1 MEEMKIER
9 FNKSSFYNFFNSV
22 IGKDR
27 EFRLSINGDSSG
39 YFENIK
45 NIAFGDG
52 TRIMYVTVPEFNSKD
67 SRRKSYTL
75 LESSVM
81 SAMMRRSTD
90 NVINILNTKYKV
102 IHDITVRDTV
112 LFFTNLACSAVYG
125 SLHRGYL
132 NTTKV
137 IGDELSGFIEGGETM
152 AFSLS
157 PFIATGNTKAIEKAI
172 KVFKEYGVDEDI
184 TLKCIMDVLSKP
196 TFKNAIRNSV
206 SILKFLKRKK
216 EQEEK
221 KMVDDVMSEVKI
233 DTNIVV
239 NVPADS
245 DDDSNTDKKD
255 DSVKGDSGGDT
266 ETQEKHEDDSD
277 GKDGDKENDEQE
289 KDEQDKDYESSGS
302 SVGDG
307 GSSGSSDI
315 DDEILSQIEDRD
327 FIEDTIKAMDEVRNA
342 EEQTRASG
350 FGNYNFDFNIVNNRE
365 VDEVIP
371 ELKTKLENIKV
382 YLRTRKT
389 MKNTE
394 DGIDIDTDNYI
405 QKRFNHNIDDIF
417 FADRNNVGIMFHI
430 VIDASGSMSDASSMM
445 KGKNKLETLNIVANT
460 VYQVFKDIAKF
471 SIYYYDG
478 DERFINIKVSNKPIV
493 LGCGNATPT
502 LDVIKYVAN
511 KIKENRGQNVKNILI
526 LMTDGMPNLL
536 KGNSVRL
543 YGDFKGNL
551 VYKLIRNELNKMSSY
566 VPVMCIIDMGG
577 HSSYDYLT
585 KCVKYAFMNQVDIA
599 RDDKQ
604 MSEMF
609 VNTVLSVIRR
619 YYR

>member
-1 MEEMKIER
+1 MDEEKIER

-27 EFRLSINGDSSG
+27 GFRLSISGDSDI

-52 TRIMYVTVPEFNSKD
+52 TRAVHVIVPEFNSKD

-90 NVINILNTKYKV
+90 NVIKVLNTKYNV
-102 IHDITVRDTV
+102 IHDITVIDTV

-137 IGDELSGFIEGGETM
+137 IGNELSGFIEGGETM

-172 KVFKEYGVDEDI
+172 KVFKEYGVDEDM
-184 TLKCIMDVLSKP
+184 TLKCIMSVLQKP

-221 KMVDDVMSEVKI
+221 KMVDDVMGEVKI

-245 DDDSNTDKKD
+245 DDDSNTNKKD

-266 ETQEKHEDDSD
+266 ETQEKQENDNDEEDDD
-277 GKDGDKENDEQE
+277 MENN
-289 KDEQDKDYESSGS
+289 EQDKQDKEEASSS

-307 GSSGSSDI
+307 GSSGDV

-327 FIEDTIKAMDEVRNA
+327 FIEDTIKAMDEVRSA
-342 EEQTRASG
+342 EEQTIASG

-389 MKNTE
+389 MRNTE

-405 QKRFNHNIDDIF
+405 QKRFNSNVDDIF
-417 FADRNNVGIMFHI
+417 FADKNNVGIMFHI
-430 VIDASGSMSDASSMM
+430 VIDTSGSMSDASSMM
-445 KGKNKLETLNIVANT
+445 KGRNKLETLNIVANT

-511 KIKENRGQNVKNILI
+511 KIKETRGQNVKNILI
-526 LMTDGMPNLL
+526 LMTDGMPNLI

-551 VYKLIRNELNKMSSY
+551 VYKLIRSELNKMSAY
-566 VPVMCIIDMGG
+566 VPVMCIIDMGS
-577 HSSYDYLT
+577 HSSSEYLT

-599 RDDKQ
+599 RNDKQ
-604 MSEMF
+604 MSDMF